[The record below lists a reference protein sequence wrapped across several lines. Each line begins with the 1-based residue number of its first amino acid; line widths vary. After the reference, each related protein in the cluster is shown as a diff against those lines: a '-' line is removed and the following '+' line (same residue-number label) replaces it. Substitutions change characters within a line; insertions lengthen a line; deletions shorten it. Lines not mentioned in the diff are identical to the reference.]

1 MRMLEL
7 FSGTKSVSRVF
18 ESQGWECVS
27 LDLKNASIETNIL
40 DWNYKLFSPPGYF
53 DFVWASPP
61 CTEYSIAKST
71 GVRKIDEANKIVLK
85 TLEIIDY
92 FKPKHWVIENPQ
104 TGYLK
109 KQVFM
114 LGLGFVDVDYC
125 KYGFDYRKR
134 TRLWNNVRNFV
145 PRALCCR
152 GFGYCKGFANGK
164 HKKQAQKEFC
174 TVKELYRI
182 PGGLIEE
189 LLASV
194 GMHEA

>member
-1 MRMLEL
+1 M
-7 FSGTKSVSRVF
+7 
-18 ESQGWECVS
+18 
-27 LDLKNASIETNIL
+27 
-40 DWNYKLFSPPGYF
+40 DWDYTQFPPGYF

-182 PGGLIEE
+182 PESLVLQIHQS
-189 LLASV
+189 A
-194 GMHEA
+194 MN

>member
-18 ESQGWECVS
+18 ENHGWECVS

-40 DWNYKLFSPPGYF
+40 DWDYKLFPPGYF
-53 DFVWASPP
+53 GFVWASPP

-71 GVRKIDEANKIVLK
+71 GVRKIAEANQIVLR

-92 FKPKHWVIENPQ
+92 LKPKHWVLENPQ

-109 KQVFM
+109 KQEFM

-134 TRLWNNVRNFV
+134 TRLWNNIEGFV
-145 PRALCCR
+145 PKNLCR
-152 GFGYCKGFANGK
+152 GDCKGFANGK

-174 TVKELYRI
+174 TVAELYRVPESLVLQI
-182 PGGLIEE
+182 HQS
-189 LLASV
+189 A
-194 GMHEA
+194 MN

>member
-18 ESQGWECVS
+18 ESQGWECV
-27 LDLKNASIETNIL
+27 D
-40 DWNYKLFSPPGYF
+40 YKQFSPGYF

-61 CTEYSIAKST
+61 CTEYSIAKTT
-71 GVRKIDEANKIVLK
+71 GVRKIDEANKVVLR
-85 TLEIIDY
+85 TLEIIEY
-92 FKPKHWVIENPQ
+92 FKPKHWVLENPQ

-152 GFGYCKGFANGK
+152 EFGYCEGFANGK
-164 HKKQAQKEFC
+164 HKRQAQKDFC
-174 TVKELYRI
+174 KVAELYRI
-182 PGGLIEE
+182 PE
-189 LLASV
+189 SV
-194 GMHEA
+194 VLQIHQSAMI

>member
-1 MRMLEL
+1 MQMLEL

-40 DWNYKLFSPPGYF
+40 DWDYTQFPPGYF

-71 GVRKIDEANKIVLK
+71 GVRKIDEANKIVLR
-85 TLEIIDY
+85 TLEIIEY
-92 FKPKHWVIENPQ
+92 LKPKHWVLENPQ

-109 KQVFM
+109 KQEFM

-134 TRLWNNVRNFV
+134 TRLWNNIEGFV
-145 PRALCCR
+145 PRALCR
-152 GFGYCKGFANGK
+152 GDCKGFANGK

-174 TVKELYRI
+174 TVAELYRVPESLVLQI
-182 PGGLIEE
+182 HQS
-189 LLASV
+189 A
-194 GMHEA
+194 MN

>member
-40 DWNYKLFSPPGYF
+40 DWNYTQFPPGYF

-71 GVRKIDEANKIVLK
+71 GVRKIDEANNIVLK

-92 FKPKHWVIENPQ
+92 FKPKHWVLENPQ
-104 TGYLK
+104 TVYLK
-109 KQVFM
+109 IQEFM

-145 PRALCCR
+145 PRALCR
-152 GFGYCKGFANGK
+152 GDCEGFANGK
-164 HKKQAQKEFC
+164 HKRQAQKEFC
-174 TVKELYRI
+174 KVAELYRVPESLVLQI
-182 PGGLIEE
+182 HQS
-189 LLASV
+189 A
-194 GMHEA
+194 MN

>member
-71 GVRKIDEANKIVLK
+71 GVRKIDEANKIVLR
-85 TLEIIDY
+85 TLEIIEY
-92 FKPKHWVIENPQ
+92 LKPKHWVLENPQ

-109 KQVFM
+109 KQEFM

-134 TRLWNNVRNFV
+134 TRLWNNIEGFE
-145 PRALCCR
+145 PKSLCR
-152 GFGYCKGFANGK
+152 GDCEGFANGK

-174 TVKELYRI
+174 TVAELYRVPESLVLQI
-182 PGGLIEE
+182 HQS
-189 LLASV
+189 A
-194 GMHEA
+194 MN

>member
-7 FSGTKSVSRVF
+7 FSGAKSVSRVF

-61 CTEYSIAKST
+61 CTEYSVAKST
-71 GVRKIDEANKIVLK
+71 GVRKIDEANKIVLR

-92 FKPKHWVIENPQ
+92 LKPKHWVIENPQ

-134 TRLWNNVRNFV
+134 TRLWNNIEAFE
-145 PRALCCR
+145 PKSLCR
-152 GFGYCKGFANGK
+152 GDCEGFASGK
-164 HKKQAQKEFC
+164 HKRQAQKDFC
-174 TVKELYRI
+174 KVAELYRVPESLVLQI
-182 PGGLIEE
+182 HQS
-189 LLASV
+189 A
-194 GMHEA
+194 MN